1 MKLMR
6 RQNNMNDI
14 EKLIEYIKDHS
25 NNYLGSKT
33 TLKEIETFE
42 YMYDLL
48 IGTLEKQLSGG
59 WIPFETEYDE
69 DLKMDMLQCEIPE
82 DEEEILVTDG
92 KSVWSDTF
100 MRDGMECYL
109 DSGNDL
115 IITVIAWQP
124 LPEPFREVEQ

>member
-1 MKLMR
+1 
-6 RQNNMNDI
+6 MNDK
-14 EKLIEYIKDHS
+14 EAIKR
-25 NNYLGSKT
+25 
-33 TLKEIETFE
+33 LKEV
-42 YMYDLL
+42 
-48 IGTLEKQLSGG
+48 IGDCTSGEDEPYKEAFGMAILALEKQLSGG

>member
-1 MKLMR
+1 
-6 RQNNMNDI
+6 MNDI

-25 NNYLGSKT
+25 NNYLGSKA
-33 TLKEIETFE
+33 TLKEIEIFE

-59 WIPFETEYDE
+59 WIQFEAEYDE

-92 KSVWSDTF
+92 ESVWCDAF
-100 MRDGMECYL
+100 LRDGMECYL

-115 IITVIAWQP
+115 IITVKAWMP
-124 LPEPFREVEQ
+124 LPEPYKEVE